1 MMPAGTW
8 RVPAAA
14 AVLWSNST
22 VEETL
27 LNFGGCCPPVTD
39 LTADLG

>member
-1 MMPAGTW
+1 MMLGEAW
-8 RVPAAA
+8 RAPAAA

-27 LNFGGCCPPVTD
+27 LNFGGCCPSVTD